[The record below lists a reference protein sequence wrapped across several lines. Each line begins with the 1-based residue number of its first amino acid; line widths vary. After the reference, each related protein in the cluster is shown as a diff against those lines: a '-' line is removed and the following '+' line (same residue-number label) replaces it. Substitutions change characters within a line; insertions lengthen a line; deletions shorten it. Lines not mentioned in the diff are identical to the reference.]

1 MFVNFYMPIERKL
14 AAIMF
19 TDIAGYTEQMSKD
32 QDLAFILLE
41 EKQSKFKPLIKEHNG
56 TLIKEMGDGTLSQ
69 YPTAVDASKCSV
81 ELQKLIQDNDKLN
94 VRIGIHLG
102 DTLFKD
108 GDVFGDGVNIAA
120 RLESMSPAGG
130 ILVSKNVYDELL
142 SRQGFEGVSLGL
154 QSLKGVG
161 RLVEVYALKDAHLTV
176 PNPDDYK
183 DTKVDVHT
191 DDEVPSIAIIPF
203 DNKGADEDVFYAYGI
218 SADLISDCSGA
229 GLIRVASKTDIEK
242 LDYQNLDN
250 SELSQKLD
258 VRYMANGE
266 LWRMGDMFQLSVEL
280 YDTKDK
286 KVVWSD
292 RWQEK
297 WDNLPTIKGSLSD
310 GLLKALDT
318 KPKIEQKIETT
329 NPEAYEFYL
338 KAKHKYEKRENT
350 DDTDIARGLLNKA
363 IDIDDNLISAKN
375 LLGTTYR
382 DIGGYDKA
390 MEIYTSALKQAEEL
404 GDKHSIG
411 TSLKNIGG
419 IYWYKAKYNESFKFY
434 SRSLNIATELGN
446 KNIMAES
453 IYSMGVIYWIKGEFN
468 RALEYFNN
476 SLKISEEIGDKS
488 GIGKSLNRIGVIY
501 GDKGDFNKALYYFN
515 QSLQIQNEIGN
526 KRRKANCLSNIGIA
540 YSKKGDPDTAL
551 GFYERSLKIKEQIGD
566 KFGMGFNMY
575 NIGTVFTEK
584 GNYPKAI
591 DLFEKSLNIRKELDD
606 KRGIGMSLTNIGIVY
621 SCKGELNTA
630 LEYFN
635 KSLDIREE
643 LGDKRGIAYSLSN
656 IGIIYYNKRE
666 YNKSLDFLQKSL
678 SIQKE
683 IELGADDLIK
693 TTTYLYLNYKKIGKG
708 YDVNEIHR
716 IIKEVENIE
725 FELNHILYE
734 LLEDT
739 NYLEKAYNQIQ
750 KKVDAMDDKLKEIF
764 LNYSIPRQIMKK
776 YIKLIH

>member
-1 MFVNFYMPIERKL
+1 MPIERKL

-176 PNPDDYK
+176 PNPDDYT

-218 SADLISDCSGA
+218 SADLISDCSSA